1 MKTSSLRTDTIS
13 FRVPHVLRQ
22 DLDNLALAMDR
33 RRSDLLISWITE
45 KIELERWQL
54 AQVDEGLAQLDKGE
68 LATQAQLKKM
78 NKKWGFKL

>member
-1 MKTSSLRTDTIS
+1 MKSSPLRTDTIS

-22 DLDNLALAMDR
+22 NLDDLAQAMDR

-54 AQVDEGLAQLDKGE
+54 AQVDEGLAQLDKGQF
-68 LATQAQLKKM
+68 ATEAQLKKM